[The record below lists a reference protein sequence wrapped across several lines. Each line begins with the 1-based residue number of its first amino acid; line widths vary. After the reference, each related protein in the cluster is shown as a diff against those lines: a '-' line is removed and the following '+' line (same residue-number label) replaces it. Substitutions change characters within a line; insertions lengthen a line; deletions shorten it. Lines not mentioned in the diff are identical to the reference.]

1 MADGFTGGDCCPTV
15 RGELLGCCARQA
27 EQDVD
32 AMCDATRQALLAI
45 RMA

>member
-15 RGELLGCCARQA
+15 RGELLDCCARQA
-27 EQDVD
+27 KQDTD

-45 RMA
+45 LMA